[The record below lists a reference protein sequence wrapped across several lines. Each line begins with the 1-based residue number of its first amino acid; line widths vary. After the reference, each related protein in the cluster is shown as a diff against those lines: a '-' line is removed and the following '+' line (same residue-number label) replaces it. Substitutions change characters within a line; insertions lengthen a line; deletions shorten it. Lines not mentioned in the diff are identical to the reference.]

1 MVRERAL
8 LNACVVLCPWRGALL
23 TPRLLERCGCGGVL
37 GDSALRGE
45 SRIVVLEA
53 DQEPNKEGSWR
64 AAGWGSV
71 GGGGSDANLLGR
83 YRNC

>member
-1 MVRERAL
+1 MRVWSCAL
-8 LNACVVLCPWRGALL
+8 GEEPCSHPGCWKGMGAVS
-23 TPRLLERCGCGGVL
+23 VL

-53 DQEPNKEGSWR
+53 DQEPNKEESWR
-64 AAGWGSV
+64 ASGWGSV
-71 GGGGSDANLLGR
+71 GGGGSDAELLGR

>member
-1 MVRERAL
+1 M
-8 LNACVVLCPWRGALL
+8 VLCPWRGALL
-23 TPRLLERCGCGGVL
+23 TPRLLERCGWGGVAVL
-37 GDSALRGE
+37 GDSAPRGE
-45 SRIVVLEA
+45 SWTVVLEA

-71 GGGGSDANLLGR
+71 GGGGGDAILLGR